1 MADGVELGLHD
12 RGARAEHRKRRNTR
26 RRLPSLDPSDTDWLE
41 VQYINSYGV
50 LMGYMT
56 IAVNGL
62 GFLVVTW
69 TTVVLLGGFVSMLG
83 KKDFWCLTLSNT
95 GFSYLAICRSR
106 AEISAGPSAYITVMK
121 IQAAMLSIV
130 MWLLFAIYLYGLY
143 ISAGISLW
151 RLIERDY
158 GGDNLKQ
165 SALDVLYTLALLQGV
180 IFGYRETIIIKNTF
194 DFTYITVMKIQAA
207 MLSIVMWLLFAIY
220 LYGLYISAGISL
232 WRLIERDYGGDN
244 LKQSALDVLY
254 TLALLQG
261 VIFGY
266 RETFANFK
274 GSLVDAVSLQY
285 DEPDLGVAVL
295 QYLQEIRSGCAK
307 NPSFAA
313 GRNLVTFAVD
323 LLESKSGDGYVRG
336 LEILG
341 ALLRLPIMETSANS
355 GDRRRRRVQLG
366 QLVLIRQ
373 QLTASASFGHIVHR
387 LLVTLGPRSPYN
399 RRIRECAATIVLHV
413 AGEILVE
420 QFRRGIHCISS
431 LLDPYGQCCL
441 SHDRRRPA
449 WLPEAYGRSTVLEPY
464 EREWLMETWK
474 SSRGCDQEHDR
485 PDRLSPESD
494 EKDDDH
500 CKDMMFLG
508 MLILGALAV
517 DDVNRTAM
525 ANSRGLIAKLIAPVS
540 LDLLHSVGHGA
551 WSKIMSKSLQ
561 VMNLLVD
568 APGEAGTDL
577 RHEMLGNKKAI
588 SAMEAILEC
597 DQCGEKL
604 QMLAMEIL
612 AALAI
617 VDSGKDCASREEF
630 VQMLLCAF
638 SDCSRGIGVR
648 AAAAAEALVMLSSK
662 MEGSAMIIMKANNN
676 SVDNLVKILLDRDN
690 IILFRVATA
699 VILERL
705 CANYTEDDECLQNLK
720 GVMTKAMPKIK
731 SPYHL
736 RFLQKSFIVGQ
747 QDKNCKQKRNL
758 GP

>member
-1 MADGVELGLHD
+1 
-12 RGARAEHRKRRNTR
+12 
-26 RRLPSLDPSDTDWLE
+26 
-41 VQYINSYGV
+41 
-50 LMGYMT
+50 
-56 IAVNGL
+56 
-62 GFLVVTW
+62 
-69 TTVVLLGGFVSMLG
+69 
-83 KKDFWCLTLSNT
+83 
-95 GFSYLAICRSR
+95 
-106 AEISAGPSAYITVMK
+106 
-121 IQAAMLSIV
+121 
-130 MWLLFAIYLYGLY
+130 
-143 ISAGISLW
+143 
-151 RLIERDY
+151 
-158 GGDNLKQ
+158 
-165 SALDVLYTLALLQGV
+165 
-180 IFGYRETIIIKNTF
+180 
-194 DFTYITVMKIQAA
+194 MKIQAA

-525 ANSRGLIAKLIAPVS
+525 ANSRGLIAKLIAP
-540 LDLLHSVGHGA
+540 
-551 WSKIMSKSLQ
+551 IMSKSLQ

-720 GVMTKAMPKIK
+720 GVMTKAMPK
-731 SPYHL
+731 
-736 RFLQKSFIVGQ
+736 KSFIVGQ

>member
-1 MADGVELGLHD
+1 MN
-12 RGARAEHRKRRNTR
+12 K
-26 RRLPSLDPSDTDWLE
+26 
-41 VQYINSYGV
+41 Q
-50 LMGYMT
+50 
-56 IAVNGL
+56 
-62 GFLVVTW
+62 
-69 TTVVLLGGFVSMLG
+69 
-83 KKDFWCLTLSNT
+83 LSNT

-106 AEISAGPSAYITVMK
+106 AEISAGPSAYITM
-121 IQAAMLSIV
+121 
-130 MWLLFAIYLYGLY
+130 
-143 ISAGISLW
+143 
-151 RLIERDY
+151 
-158 GGDNLKQ
+158 
-165 SALDVLYTLALLQGV
+165 
-180 IFGYRETIIIKNTF
+180 
-194 DFTYITVMKIQAA
+194 MKIQAA

-285 DEPDLGVAVL
+285 NEPDLGVAVL

-307 NPSFAA
+307 NPSFAG

-387 LLVTLGPRSPYN
+387 LLETLGPRSPYN
-399 RRIRECAATIVLHV
+399 RRIRECAARIVLHV
-413 AGEILVE
+413 AGEIWVE
-420 QFRRGIHCISS
+420 QFRRGIHCICS
-431 LLDPYGQCCL
+431 LLDPYEQCCLL
-441 SHDRRRPA
+441 SHDRQ
-449 WLPEAYGRSTVLEPY
+449 LV
-464 EREWLMETWK
+464 M
-474 SSRGCDQEHDR
+474 
-485 PDRLSPESD
+485 
-494 EKDDDH
+494 
-500 CKDMMFLG
+500 
-508 MLILGALAV
+508 
-517 DDVNRTAM
+517 N
-525 ANSRGLIAKLIAPVS
+525 
-540 LDLLHSVGHGA
+540 
-551 WSKIMSKSLQ
+551 LQ
-561 VMNLLVD
+561 VMNRLVD
-568 APGEAGTDL
+568 APGEAGSDL
-577 RHEMLGNKKAI
+577 RHEMSGNKKAI
-588 SAMEAILEC
+588 SSMEAILEC

-604 QMLAMEIL
+604 QMLAMEVL

-617 VDSGKDCASREEF
+617 VDSGMEWASREEF
-630 VQMLLCAF
+630 IQLLLRVF

-648 AAAAAEALVMLSSK
+648 AAAAEALVMLSSK

-699 VILERL
+699 VILECL
-705 CANYTEDDECLQNLK
+705 CANYTEDDECLQNMK
-720 GVMTKAMPKIK
+720 EVMTKVMPKV
-731 SPYHL
+731 SS
-736 RFLQKSFIVGQ
+736 LQTCCLLISII
-747 QDKNCKQKRNL
+747 CKL
-758 GP
+758 A

>member
-1 MADGVELGLHD
+1 
-12 RGARAEHRKRRNTR
+12 
-26 RRLPSLDPSDTDWLE
+26 
-41 VQYINSYGV
+41 
-50 LMGYMT
+50 
-56 IAVNGL
+56 
-62 GFLVVTW
+62 
-69 TTVVLLGGFVSMLG
+69 
-83 KKDFWCLTLSNT
+83 
-95 GFSYLAICRSR
+95 
-106 AEISAGPSAYITVMK
+106 
-121 IQAAMLSIV
+121 
-130 MWLLFAIYLYGLY
+130 
-143 ISAGISLW
+143 
-151 RLIERDY
+151 
-158 GGDNLKQ
+158 
-165 SALDVLYTLALLQGV
+165 
-180 IFGYRETIIIKNTF
+180 
-194 DFTYITVMKIQAA
+194 MKIQAA

-525 ANSRGLIAKLIAPVS
+525 ANSRGLIAKLIAP
-540 LDLLHSVGHGA
+540 
-551 WSKIMSKSLQ
+551 IMSKSLQ

-720 GVMTKAMPKIK
+720 GVMTKAMPKVLAEVLHCRPTGQELQTETEPRSIVAQETDIENPSDYLQDNDSLSSHVPNFNMK
-731 SPYHL
+731 SQCIQFLLQLCVTICDKFTFSYQDLNQQFYATCHGVDKFSVWRKLKEIVETNNDPKVDSL
-736 RFLQKSFIVGQ
+736 RIAQHTTKMVISMMKNEGSYVDEDLQSLMQSLSLASKTMSDISTALCFSPVVITEERYFKSFVIWAH
-747 QDKNCKQKRNL
+747 
-758 GP
+758 

>member
-1 MADGVELGLHD
+1 
-12 RGARAEHRKRRNTR
+12 
-26 RRLPSLDPSDTDWLE
+26 
-41 VQYINSYGV
+41 
-50 LMGYMT
+50 
-56 IAVNGL
+56 
-62 GFLVVTW
+62 
-69 TTVVLLGGFVSMLG
+69 
-83 KKDFWCLTLSNT
+83 
-95 GFSYLAICRSR
+95 
-106 AEISAGPSAYITVMK
+106 
-121 IQAAMLSIV
+121 
-130 MWLLFAIYLYGLY
+130 
-143 ISAGISLW
+143 
-151 RLIERDY
+151 
-158 GGDNLKQ
+158 
-165 SALDVLYTLALLQGV
+165 
-180 IFGYRETIIIKNTF
+180 
-194 DFTYITVMKIQAA
+194 MKIQAA

-720 GVMTKAMPKIK
+720 GVMTKAMPKVLAEVLHCRPTGQELQTETEPRSIVAQETDIENPSDYLQDNDSLSSHVPNFNMK
-731 SPYHL
+731 SQCIQFLLQLCVTICDKFTFSYQDLNQQFYATCHGVDKFSVWRKLKEIVETNNDPKVDSL
-736 RFLQKSFIVGQ
+736 RIAQHTTKMVISMMKNEGSYVDEDLQSLMQSLSLASKTMSDISTALCFSPVVITEERYFKSFVIWAH
-747 QDKNCKQKRNL
+747 
-758 GP
+758 

>member
-1 MADGVELGLHD
+1 MN
-12 RGARAEHRKRRNTR
+12 K
-26 RRLPSLDPSDTDWLE
+26 
-41 VQYINSYGV
+41 Q
-50 LMGYMT
+50 
-56 IAVNGL
+56 
-62 GFLVVTW
+62 
-69 TTVVLLGGFVSMLG
+69 
-83 KKDFWCLTLSNT
+83 LSNT

-106 AEISAGPSAYITVMK
+106 AEISAGPSA
-121 IQAAMLSIV
+121 
-130 MWLLFAIYLYGLY
+130 
-143 ISAGISLW
+143 
-151 RLIERDY
+151 
-158 GGDNLKQ
+158 
-165 SALDVLYTLALLQGV
+165 
-180 IFGYRETIIIKNTF
+180 
-194 DFTYITVMKIQAA
+194 YITVMKIQAA

-720 GVMTKAMPKIK
+720 GVMTKAMPKV
-731 SPYHL
+731 SS
-736 RFLQKSFIVGQ
+736 LQTCCLLISII
-747 QDKNCKQKRNL
+747 CKL
-758 GP
+758 A

>member
-1 MADGVELGLHD
+1 MN
-12 RGARAEHRKRRNTR
+12 K
-26 RRLPSLDPSDTDWLE
+26 
-41 VQYINSYGV
+41 Q
-50 LMGYMT
+50 
-56 IAVNGL
+56 
-62 GFLVVTW
+62 
-69 TTVVLLGGFVSMLG
+69 
-83 KKDFWCLTLSNT
+83 LSNT

-106 AEISAGPSAYITVMK
+106 AEISAGPSAYITM
-121 IQAAMLSIV
+121 
-130 MWLLFAIYLYGLY
+130 
-143 ISAGISLW
+143 
-151 RLIERDY
+151 
-158 GGDNLKQ
+158 
-165 SALDVLYTLALLQGV
+165 
-180 IFGYRETIIIKNTF
+180 
-194 DFTYITVMKIQAA
+194 MKIQAA

-285 DEPDLGVAVL
+285 NEPDLGVAVL

-373 QLTASASFGHIVHR
+373 QLTASPSFGHIVHR
-387 LLVTLGPRSPYN
+387 LLETLGPRSPYN
-399 RRIRECAATIVLHV
+399 RRIRECAARIVLHV
-413 AGEILVE
+413 AGEIRVE
-420 QFRRGIHCISS
+420 QFRRGIHCICS
-431 LLDPYGQCCL
+431 LLDPYEQCCLL

-449 WLPEAYGRSTVLEPY
+449 WLPEEYGRSTVLEPY

-508 MLILGALAV
+508 LLILEALAAA
-517 DDVNRTAM
+517 DVNRSAM
-525 ANSRGLIAKLIAPVS
+525 ANSCGLIAKLIAPVS
-540 LDLLHSVGHGA
+540 SDILHSVGHGA

-617 VDSGKDCASREEF
+617 VDSGMDCANREEF

-638 SDCSRGIGVR
+638 SDCSRGIGP
-648 AAAAAEALVMLSSK
+648 AAEALVMLSSK

-720 GVMTKAMPKIK
+720 GVMTKAMPKV
-731 SPYHL
+731 SS
-736 RFLQKSFIVGQ
+736 LQTCCLLISII
-747 QDKNCKQKRNL
+747 CKL
-758 GP
+758 A